1 MNYADAVHLTIRHD
15 TATLTV
21 KAERRVMVV
30 KFKGVDVEA
39 LNEVYRTLI
48 DVVGLENAEKLYDHY
63 RGQQLNFPVRL
74 FSTEYIKQTLAKEG
88 EGCDMKLMSRNLGC
102 SERWI
107 KKLAKEN
114 DGSNLC

>member
-1 MNYADAVHLTIRHD
+1 
-15 TATLTV
+15 
-21 KAERRVMVV
+21 MVV

-39 LNEVYRTLI
+39 LNEIYKTLI

-74 FSTEYIKQTLAKEG
+74 FSTDYIKQTLVKEG
-88 EGCDMKLMSRNLGC
+88 DKCNIKLLSSNLGC

-107 KKLAKEN
+107 KKLAKET
-114 DGSNLC
+114 DDTHFC